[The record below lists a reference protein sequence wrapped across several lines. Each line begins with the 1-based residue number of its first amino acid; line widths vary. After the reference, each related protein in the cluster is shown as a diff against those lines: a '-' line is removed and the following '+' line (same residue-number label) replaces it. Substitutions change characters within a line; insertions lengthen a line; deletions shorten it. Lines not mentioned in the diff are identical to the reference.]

1 MTNHFDPITNA
12 SVTVRIEGKPVPKGR
27 PRFSRNGG
35 VFTPKTTADFEKK
48 VALAWRDK
56 YGDRSFT
63 GQVEAFFYFGTI
75 YDYKQDIDNLV
86 KSVLD
91 GLQNGGAFVNGDE
104 QVYKVTASKYPTTKD
119 EQHTIVVLRNIIPGV
134 TVVDG

>member
-1 MTNHFDPITNA
+1 VSNHFDPITNA

-63 GQVEAFFYFGTI
+63 GKVEAFLYFGTI

-91 GLQNGGAFVNGDE
+91 GLQNGGAFVNSDE
-104 QVYKVTASKYPTTKD
+104 QVYKVTASKYPSAKD
-119 EQHTIVVLRNIIPGV
+119 EQHTIVVLRNIIDGV
-134 TVVDG
+134 TVING

>member
-1 MTNHFDPITNA
+1 VSNHFDPITNA

-63 GQVEAFFYFGTI
+63 GKVEAFLYFGTI

-91 GLQNGGAFVNGDE
+91 GLQNGGAFVNSDE
-104 QVYKVTASKYPTTKD
+104 QVYKVTASKYPSAKD
-119 EQHTIVVLRNIIPGV
+119 EQHTIVVLRNIVDGV
-134 TVVDG
+134 TVING